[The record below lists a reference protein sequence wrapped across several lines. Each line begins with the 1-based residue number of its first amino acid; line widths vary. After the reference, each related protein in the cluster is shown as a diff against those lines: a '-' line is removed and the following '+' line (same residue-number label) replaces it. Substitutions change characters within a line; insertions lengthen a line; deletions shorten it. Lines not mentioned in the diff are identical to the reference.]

1 MDSHEIYTQTGFG
14 CLDIEK
20 LADGSTAIFD
30 QRSKSVH
37 SLNASAA
44 AVWEA
49 CAKGATMSQLL
60 AALTAHYGSPV
71 STETA
76 LHALAQLEA
85 ASLIESDA
93 RTAAPV
99 SGLDRRSILKSIG
112 TAGAVAI
119 PVVLTLTGAEQR
131 AYAQAAGSGVTTTP
145 APTTTPISD

>member
-1 MDSHEIYTQTGFG
+1 
-14 CLDIEK
+14 
-20 LADGSTAIFD
+20 
-30 QRSKSVH
+30 
-37 SLNASAA
+37 
-44 AVWEA
+44 
-49 CAKGATMSQLL
+49 MSQLL